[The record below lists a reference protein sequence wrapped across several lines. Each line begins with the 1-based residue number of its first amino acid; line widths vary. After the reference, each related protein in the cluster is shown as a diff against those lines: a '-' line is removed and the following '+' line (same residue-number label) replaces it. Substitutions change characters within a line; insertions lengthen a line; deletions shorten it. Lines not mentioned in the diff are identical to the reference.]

1 MAETAYI
8 SVASNL
14 EPERNILEALRRLA
28 ERCRIEAISEFYVT
42 KALDRPDQP
51 DYLNGVIRVA
61 GEWTPRALKFEVLR
75 PIETALGRVR
85 TADKYAARTIDL
97 DLVLF
102 GTQVIREP
110 DLVVPDPE
118 VRTRVFLAAALLDIA
133 PDLVMPDTGE
143 ALADVADSE
152 RAGTLLK
159 AEAFTALLKER
170 FLE

>member
-14 EPERNILEALRRLA
+14 EPVRNVVDALRRLA
-28 ERCRIEAISEFYVT
+28 EQCRIEAISEFYVT
-42 KALDRPDQP
+42 PALGRPEQP
-51 DYLNGVIRVA
+51 DYLNGVIRAA

-75 PIETALGRVR
+75 PIEAALGRVR

-110 DLVVPDPE
+110 DLVVPDPD
-118 VRTRVFLAAALLDIA
+118 VRTRVFLAAALLNIA
-133 PDLVMPDTGE
+133 PDLVLPDTGE
-143 ALADVADSE
+143 ALAEVADRE

-159 AEAFTALLKER
+159 AWTFTDLLKER